1 MESLEGTPQLGGEQQ
16 QLPEQPLSSSQR
28 RSSGSSRAGRAK
40 ETQKSTKSSGR
51 KKSPA
56 KKDPPI
62 TGRKSVSKSKHRE
75 CAICTEPLPDGH
87 KKKLCSICIQQLIE
101 DETPDLTSTLRD
113 LVRQE
118 VRDSIRSQKTV
129 SKKRKEILSP
139 ASDVDSDTGEQ
150 LALESEVRDLQ
161 KKGVLVKVPTE
172 EQGTGFY
179 SPLFLVKKPD
189 GSYRT
194 IINLKGLNVF
204 LLVPS
209 FKMESVKSAIK
220 LLFHNCFMVVLDLK
234 DAYYHVPIHATHQRF
249 LRVAISL
256 AGTVEHFQYRALP
269 FGVAV
274 APRVF
279 TKIMVEV
286 MAHLHEQ
293 NILIIPYLD
302 DLLIVGRSEVHCKEQ
317 LGKVMAA
324 LHNLGWIIN
333 LKKSR
338 LQPSTSQQFLGLTVD
353 SAQQECRLPDSKVDT
368 IHRLASRAISNP
380 GRHVRILSD
389 NQVTVAYVNHQGG
402 TRSRSL
408 MNVTNHIF
416 QMARKSPALPY
427 GPSYKGKSKY
437 HGRLLKPQRAQTRG
451 LVSKTGCLQSDRA
464 VVGMSRDRSV
474 CQSRKQETPSILF
487 PRPKGQPVRSRRSS
501 DPLEFQS
508 RLRFPSSES
517 HSYGSE
523 ENSRRRS
530 PSGFN
535 SPILA
540 QKVLVPMVEKHVHFP
555 TMDPPRNTGPPFPGS
570 SLPST
575 SNQLAPDSV
584 ELERS
589 LLKGKGFSQNLVNTL
604 LKSRKASTTSIYVRV
619 GRKFLS
625 SSGAQIDQKPDIAQ
639 ILEFLQ
645 KGLEWHMSNCGNKS
659 NASAVAAGYVSVFR
673 GVKEEDLEETRLKLC
688 VLLLQTLY
696 QLLKHPLCLKHTWRL
711 TFTYRPP
718 KAKFSQYWERRNYPN
733 KGASASQSG
742 SDKGEVLDSDQ
753 DLPNQSKKSSST
765 TKSTSQAAQASS
777 PKPVDAL
784 EEGTEHRN
792 GVFHASYITTN
803 FGETYNFLSHH
814 INSYFANET
823 KMEKNNITQIDQD
836 RTIDL
841 SSDKEKDLAP
851 ETEDG
856 SSSAKKSI
864 SNFLTNQSSNV
875 HAFVGKGKELE
886 SGEATNKREQ
896 EISRDK
902 GVDEKAKRLS
912 LQREK
917 IIARVSV
924 DNRTRSLVQSLKRAT
939 DRRLCINRVEELNC
953 HLLEFPETRGVA
965 VKEKAIPYL
974 LRLRQAHDETL
985 RAAVREALALI
996 GYNDPVKGR
1005 GIRVLTIDGGGT
1017 RGIVAL
1023 QTLRKLEELTG
1034 KPVHEL
1040 FDYICGVSTGAIL
1053 AFMLGLFH
1061 MPLDECE
1068 DLYSKLGSDVFKQ
1081 NVIVGTVKM
1090 GWSHAYYN
1098 SEMWEKLLKE
1108 RMGADL
1114 MIETSRKPL
1123 CPKVSAVSTIV
1134 NRGIPLKAF
1143 VFRNYNHFPGI
1154 KSPYMGGCQYNLWQA
1169 IRASSAA
1176 PGYFQEYVLGNDL
1189 HQVLL
1194 TKLEYHQKV
1203 NLFQF
1208 FNTKN
1213 SGTLISKCNA
1223 KFTVLVECAN
1233 DCLLDIC
1240 QVSSLPHDC
1249 GAY

>member
-1 MESLEGTPQLGGEQQ
+1 MMEVTVGRRGGSATV
-16 QLPEQPLSSSQR
+16 LSSVQIPEFQASKVHR
-28 RSSGSSRAGRAK
+28 LPYWD
-40 ETQKSTKSSGR
+40 TQ
-51 KKSPA
+51 
-56 KKDPPI
+56 
-62 TGRKSVSKSKHRE
+62 GRKSVSKSKHRE

-139 ASDVDSDTGEQ
+139 ASDVDSDTGGVSSDSHPSSSSEDV
-150 LALESEVRDLQ
+150 ESSRTCLSLDRVNRLVKAVNSTMGIEETQAECSIQDIMFKGIDRKSRRVFPVVDKVKSLITREWKKPERKGSLPPAFKRRYPFEEEASSPWDKVPKLDAAVAKACKKTSLPFEDLGSLKDPLDRKAENSWRWSQ
-161 KKGVLVKVPTE
+161 RFEISKKKGVLVKVPTE

-416 QMARKSPALPY
+416 QMAENHLLSLTALHI
-427 GPSYKGKSKY
+427 KGNLNTMADYLSRNELRQ
-437 HGRLLKPQRAQTRG
+437 GDWSLKPAVFNQIVRLWGCPEIDLFASRG
-451 LVSKTGCLQSDRA
+451 NKKLHQFCSLDPRDNPYA
-464 VVGMSRDRSV
+464 VDALLIPWNFNLAYAFPPLNLIPIVL
-474 CQSRKQETPSILF
+474 RKICEDGA
-487 PRPKGQPVRSRRSS
+487 R
-501 DPLEFQS
+501 
-508 RLRFPSSES
+508 
-517 HSYGSE
+517 
-523 ENSRRRS
+523 
-530 PSGFN
+530 
-535 SPILA
+535 
-540 QKVLVPMVEKHVHFP
+540 VLVPMVEKHVHFP

-619 GRKFLS
+619 WRKFLS

-645 KGLEWHMSNCGNKS
+645 KGLDYFSYIYLITVGHSNVIRFLPDPSEKLFPADGENVQKNVCFTLGSLSLVKTTPDRFHIWDKMMRKQMQEYLEVSWEMVKFMESDNAPVILKKSFDLQECMIDSLIQTESEMSDLLRDFL
-659 NASAVAAGYVSVFR
+659 SV
-673 GVKEEDLEETRLKLC
+673 EEDAARTLLETEDTKQKTLYKLGKIEQE
-688 VLLLQTLY
+688 LQTLCDKNAS
-696 QLLKHPLCLKHTWRL
+696 LESGIK
-711 TFTYRPP
+711 
-718 KAKFSQYWERRNYPN
+718 YPSGH
-733 KGASASQSG
+733 KGANIFRSALQII
-742 SDKGEVLDSDQ
+742 
-753 DLPNQSKKSSST
+753 
-765 TKSTSQAAQASS
+765 
-777 PKPVDAL
+777 
-784 EEGTEHRN
+784 EGTC
-792 GVFHASYITTN
+792 
-803 FGETYNFLSHH
+803 TYNRHYS
-814 INSYFANET
+814 
-823 KMEKNNITQIDQD
+823 ITEIQFKTDIK
-836 RTIDL
+836 R
-841 SSDKEKDLAP
+841 SEGPARK
-851 ETEDG
+851 
-856 SSSAKKSI
+856 
-864 SNFLTNQSSNV
+864 LTNYEEKGRHESHSIW
-875 HAFVGKGKELE
+875 GKTFLQKELE
-886 SGEATNKREQ
+886 EVK
-896 EISRDK
+896 
-902 GVDEKAKRLS
+902 
-912 LQREK
+912 
-917 IIARVSV
+917 
-924 DNRTRSLVQSLKRAT
+924 
-939 DRRLCINRVEELNC
+939 
-953 HLLEFPETRGVA
+953 LLEDEIAEVERETQEDTTVI
-965 VKEKAIPYL
+965 IPSALYL
-974 LRLRQAHDETL
+974 A
-985 RAAVREALALI
+985 
-996 GYNDPVKGR
+996 K
-1005 GIRVLTIDGGGT
+1005 
-1017 RGIVAL
+1017 
-1023 QTLRKLEELTG
+1023 
-1034 KPVHEL
+1034 
-1040 FDYICGVSTGAIL
+1040 
-1053 AFMLGLFH
+1053 LFH
-1061 MPLDECE
+1061 SVTKIDW
-1068 DLYSKLGSDVFKQ
+1068 D
-1081 NVIVGTVKM
+1081 
-1090 GWSHAYYN
+1090 YN
-1098 SEMWEKLLKE
+1098 CDS
-1108 RMGADL
+1108 
-1114 MIETSRKPL
+1114 
-1123 CPKVSAVSTIV
+1123 
-1134 NRGIPLKAF
+1134 
-1143 VFRNYNHFPGI
+1143 
-1154 KSPYMGGCQYNLWQA
+1154 
-1169 IRASSAA
+1169 
-1176 PGYFQEYVLGNDL
+1176 
-1189 HQVLL
+1189 
-1194 TKLEYHQKV
+1194 
-1203 NLFQF
+1203 
-1208 FNTKN
+1208 
-1213 SGTLISKCNA
+1213 TLIKGSILPYDML
-1223 KFTVLVECAN
+1223 VLH
-1233 DCLLDIC
+1233 I
-1240 QVSSLPHDC
+1240 SIRTF
-1249 GAY
+1249 Y